1 MSHPFRAEARGRS
14 GADGGIP
21 GEAGRIDE
29 LVPFLSGTNK
39 GTNTQWSLCGVS
51 SDEIGSTYGE
61 SWEVDVVRTSP
72 SLAVSG
78 GED

>member
-1 MSHPFRAEARGRS
+1 MIGS
-14 GADGGIP
+14 
-21 GEAGRIDE
+21 
-29 LVPFLSGTNK
+29 FLSFSGTSK

-51 SDEIGSTYGE
+51 NDETGSTYGE
-61 SWEVDVVRTSP
+61 SWKVDVVRTSP

>member
-1 MSHPFRAEARGRS
+1 M
-14 GADGGIP
+14 
-21 GEAGRIDE
+21 IDS
-29 LVPFLSGTNK
+29 FLSFSGTNK

-51 SDEIGSTYGE
+51 SVQLTGK
-61 SWEVDVVRTSP
+61 VDVVRTAP

>member
-1 MSHPFRAEARGRS
+1 M
-14 GADGGIP
+14 
-21 GEAGRIDE
+21 GRIDE

-72 SLAVSG
+72 GLAVSG